1 MFFTLF
7 FNVFSRKNIRAMIA
21 NYSVDD
27 TLLEDVL
34 LFDELKIQN
43 SQL

>member
-7 FNVFSRKNIRAMIA
+7 FSVFSRKNICAMIA

-27 TLLEDVL
+27 TLLEEVFP
-34 LFDELKIQN
+34 FDELKIQN